1 MDFLLENK
9 VSDLG
14 YDLIAFL
21 PRSRRFGSLRSASHL
36 GRRMRLEEESSS
48 DDCLRWWGKSEED
61 LVEVG

>member
-1 MDFLLENK
+1 L
-9 VSDLG
+9 
-14 YDLIAFL
+14 
-21 PRSRRFGSLRSASHL
+21 GSLRSASHL